1 MIRVPTFIAPL
12 RALPPGVGRYL
23 AAFGVVAVATGV
35 AEVIFR
41 VFGTDR
47 LTVVFLTAVVVVGT
61 RFGTGPAYLA
71 GLASVAINN
80 IYLTEPRFRF
90 STFTHE
96 DYLVLA
102 VFALV
107 AALSG
112 RLTGRLHAALAR
124 SRAESRDRARL
135 LEASRSFHAAASE
148 AALLADLTA
157 RLGELAGA
165 PVQVRPAPGR
175 VGDGEGGLRLE
186 ARPVPADAGPV
197 ADLMLELAAGALS
210 RIRAAEQ
217 RVELRTL
224 ERTAEFRQAV
234 LSSVSHDLRTPLAT
248 ILTSAST
255 LRAFGDTLP
264 EETVARAYADI
275 EGEALRMNR
284 FIVGLLDMIRVDGG
298 GLEPDLHALDVL
310 EVLDRCL
317 GRPGLT
323 ALDLAR
329 LWPAEPVMVLADP
342 LLLERA
348 LDNVLDNAWRY
359 AGEAGPVEVAVTAAA
374 GQVAVR
380 ITDSGP
386 GLAPEALDRVF
397 DKFYRGPAGGRGDGG
412 AGLGLSITRGFVEA
426 MGGRVAAMPGPAGGL
441 CLQLEL
447 PAAGAASGGAA

>member
-1 MIRVPTFIAPL
+1 MPRFPPVLASL
-12 RALPPGVGRYL
+12 RLPPPGVGRYL
-23 AAFGVVAVATGV
+23 AALGVVAAATVA

-61 RFGTGPAYLA
+61 RYGTGPAYLA

-102 VFALV
+102 LFALV
-107 AALSG
+107 AVLSG

-135 LEASRSFHAAASE
+135 LEASRSFYAAASE
-148 AALLADLTA
+148 TALLADLTA
-157 RLGELAGA
+157 RLGEVAGM
-165 PVQVRPAPGR
+165 PVQVRPGAA
-175 VGDGEGGLRLE
+175 DDGGLRLE
-186 ARPVPADAGPV
+186 PGPMPAEALPV

-248 ILTSAST
+248 ILTSASS
-255 LRAFGDTLP
+255 LRAFGDSLP

-284 FIVGLLDMIRVDGG
+284 FIAGLLDMIRVDGG

-310 EVLDRCL
+310 EVVDRCL
-317 GRPGLT
+317 GRPDLQGLEV
-323 ALDLAR
+323 AR
-329 LWPAEPVMVLADP
+329 AWPTEPVMALADP

-359 AGEAGPVEVAVTAAA
+359 AGAAGPVEVAVVPGA
-374 GQVAVR
+374 GVVTVR
-380 ITDSGP
+380 ITDRGP
-386 GLAPEALDRVF
+386 GLPAEALERVF
-397 DKFYRGPAGGRGDGG
+397 DKFYRGSAAGRGDGG
-412 AGLGLSITRGFVEA
+412 AGLGLSITRGFVES
-426 MGGRVAAMPGPAGGL
+426 MGGRVTAAPGPAGGL

-447 PAAGAASGGAA
+447 PAAGAAREGAA

>member
-1 MIRVPTFIAPL
+1 MLRPVPLIALRP
-12 RALPPGVGRYL
+12 RALPPGFGRYL
-23 AAFGVVAVATGV
+23 AALGVVAVATGV
-35 AEVIFR
+35 AEMIFR

-107 AALSG
+107 AVLSG

-135 LEASRSFHAAASE
+135 LEASRSFYAAASE
-148 AALLADLTA
+148 AALLADLAA
-157 RLGELAGA
+157 RLAEVTGVPA
-165 PVQVRPAPGR
+165 QVRPSVAD
-175 VGDGEGGLRLE
+175 DGGVRLE
-186 ARPVPADAGPV
+186 AGPAPAEAQPV

-284 FIVGLLDMIRVDGG
+284 FVAGLLDMIRVDGG

-317 GRPGLT
+317 GRPELA
-323 ALDLAR
+323 ALDVAR
-329 LWPAEPVMVLADP
+329 LWPSEPVMAVADP

-348 LDNVLDNAWRY
+348 LDNILDNAWRH
-359 AGEAGPVEVAVTAAA
+359 AGAAGPVEVAVTAAD
-374 GQVAVR
+374 GQVTVC

-386 GLAPEALDRVF
+386 GLPPEALGRVF
-397 DKFYRGPAGGRGDGG
+397 DKFYRGAAGDRRDGG

-426 MGGRVAAMPGPAGGL
+426 MGGRVAAAPGPVRGL
-441 CLQLEL
+441 CLRLEL
-447 PAAGAASGGAA
+447 PAAPAPVGRAA

>member
-1 MIRVPTFIAPL
+1 MHRVPPVLASL

-23 AAFGVVAVATGV
+23 AALGVVAAATAA

-61 RFGTGPAYLA
+61 RYGTGPAYLA

-102 VFALV
+102 LFALV

-135 LEASRSFHAAASE
+135 LEASRSFYAAASE
-148 AALLADLTA
+148 AALLADLIA
-157 RLGELAGA
+157 RLGEVAGA
-165 PVQVRPAPGR
+165 PVQVRPAAAN
-175 VGDGEGGLRLE
+175 EGGLRLDAGPFPDE
-186 ARPVPADAGPV
+186 ARPV

-248 ILTSAST
+248 ILTSASS

-284 FIVGLLDMIRVDGG
+284 FIAGLLDMIRVDGG

-317 GRPGLT
+317 GRPDLQGLEV
-323 ALDLAR
+323 AR
-329 LWPAEPVMVLADP
+329 AWPTEPVMVLADP

-359 AGEAGPVEVAVTAAA
+359 AGAAGQVEVAVTAAT

-397 DKFYRGPAGGRGDGG
+397 DKFYRGSAAGRGDGG
-412 AGLGLSITRGFVEA
+412 AGLGLSITRGFVES
-426 MGGRVAAMPGPAGGL
+426 MGGRVTAAPGPAGGL
-441 CLQLEL
+441 CLQLQL
-447 PAAGAASGGAA
+447 PAAGAARGGAA

>member
-1 MIRVPTFIAPL
+1 MRLTPPFPPSGPAVSPR
-12 RALPPGVGRYL
+12 RATAYL
-23 AAFGVVAVATGV
+23 AALGVVAAATVV

-47 LTVVFLTAVVVVGT
+47 LTVVFLTAVVIVGA
-61 RFGTGPAYLA
+61 RLGAGPAYLA
-71 GLASVAINN
+71 AVASVAINN

-102 VFALV
+102 LFALV
-107 AALSG
+107 AVLSG
-112 RLTGRLHAALAR
+112 RLTGRLHSALAQ

-135 LEASRSFHAAASE
+135 LEASRAFFAAASE
-148 AALLADLTA
+148 TALLADLSR
-157 RLGELAGA
+157 RLEVVAGA
-165 PVQVRPAPGR
+165 PVAVGAPGPGESAFTVEAER
-175 VGDGEGGLRLE
+175 LPDGSRE
-186 ARPVPADAGPV
+186 VV
-197 ADLMLELAAGALS
+197 DLMLELAGGALS

-217 RVELRTL
+217 RLELRTL

-284 FIVGLLDMIRVDGG
+284 FIAGLLDMIRVDGG

-317 GRPGLT
+317 GRPDLQ
-323 ALDLAR
+323 ALQVMR
-329 LWPAEPVMVLADP
+329 SWPAEPVMVEADP
-342 LLLERA
+342 VLLERA
-348 LDNVLDNAWRY
+348 LDNVLDNALRY
-359 AGEAGPVEVAVTAAA
+359 AGEAGPVEVAVTIA
-374 GQVAVR
+374 GGVATVAV
-380 ITDSGP
+380 TDRGP
-386 GLAPEALDRVF
+386 GLPADELAQMF
-397 DKFYRGPAGGRGDGG
+397 DKFYRGAAGLRRGGG

-426 MGGRVAAMPGPAGGL
+426 MGGRVEATSGPGRGLSLRLILPVSEAAA
-441 CLQLEL
+441 
-447 PAAGAASGGAA
+447 

>member
-1 MIRVPTFIAPL
+1 MRQTPPFPPSGPAVSPR
-12 RALPPGVGRYL
+12 RATAYL
-23 AAFGVVAVATGV
+23 AALGVVAAATVV

-47 LTVVFLTAVVVVGT
+47 LTVVFLTAVVIVGA
-61 RFGTGPAYLA
+61 RFGAGPAYLA
-71 GLASVAINN
+71 AVASVAINN

-102 VFALV
+102 LFALV
-107 AALSG
+107 AVLSG
-112 RLTGRLHAALAR
+112 RLTGRLHSALAQ

-135 LEASRSFHAAASE
+135 LEASRAFFAAASE
-148 AALLADLTA
+148 TALLADLSR
-157 RLGELAGA
+157 RLEVVAGA
-165 PVQVRPAPGR
+165 PVAVGAPGPAESAFSVEADR
-175 VGDGEGGLRLE
+175 LPDGSRE
-186 ARPVPADAGPV
+186 VV
-197 ADLMLELAAGALS
+197 DLMLELAGGALS

-217 RVELRTL
+217 RLELRTL

-284 FIVGLLDMIRVDGG
+284 FIAGLLDMIRVDGG

-317 GRPGLT
+317 GRPDLQGLQVV
-323 ALDLAR
+323 R
-329 LWPAEPVMVLADP
+329 SWPAEPVMVEADP
-342 LLLERA
+342 VLLERA
-348 LDNVLDNAWRY
+348 LDNVLDNALRY
-359 AGEAGPVEVAVTAAA
+359 AGEAGPVEVAVTRADGVAT
-374 GQVAVR
+374 VAVKDR
-380 ITDSGP
+380 GP
-386 GLAPEALDRVF
+386 GLPADELAQVF
-397 DKFYRGPAGGRGDGG
+397 DKFYRGAAGLRRGGG

-426 MGGRVAAMPGPAGGL
+426 MGGRVEAVSGAGRGLSLRLVLPVSEAAA
-441 CLQLEL
+441 
-447 PAAGAASGGAA
+447 

>member
-1 MIRVPTFIAPL
+1 MLRVPNFIAPP
-12 RALPPGVGRYL
+12 RALPPRVGRYL
-23 AAFGVVAVATGV
+23 VALGVVAVATGV
-35 AEVIFR
+35 AELIFR

-47 LTVVFLTAVVVVGT
+47 LAVVFLTAVVVVGT

-71 GLASVAINN
+71 GLASVAMNN

-102 VFALV
+102 LFALV

-124 SRAESRDRARL
+124 SRCESRDRARL

-148 AALLADLTA
+148 PALLADLTA
-157 RLGELAGA
+157 RLREVAGA
-165 PVQVRPAPGR
+165 PVPIFPPAAH
-175 VGDGEGGLRLE
+175 EGGVRLE
-186 ARPVPADAGPV
+186 AGPVPAEARPV

-217 RVELRTL
+217 RVELRTM

-317 GRPGLT
+317 GRPDLK
-323 ALDLAR
+323 ALQMVR
-329 LWPAEPVMVLADP
+329 TWPADPVMVLADP

-348 LDNVLDNAWRY
+348 LENVLDNAWRY
-359 AGEAGPVEVAVTAAA
+359 AGAAGPVEVAVAA
-374 GQVAVR
+374 GAGTVTVR

-386 GLAPEALDRVF
+386 GLPVEALGRMF
-397 DKFYRGPAGGRGDGG
+397 DKFYRGSAAGRGDGG
-412 AGLGLSITRGFVEA
+412 AGLGLSIARGFVEA

-441 CLQLEL
+441 RLQLEL
-447 PAAGAASGGAA
+447 PAAPTPIGRCA

>member
-1 MIRVPTFIAPL
+1 MRLTPPFPPSGPAVSPR
-12 RALPPGVGRYL
+12 RATAYL
-23 AAFGVVAVATGV
+23 AALGVVAAATVV

-47 LTVVFLTAVVVVGT
+47 LTVVFLTAVVIVGA
-61 RFGTGPAYLA
+61 RLGAGPAYLA
-71 GLASVAINN
+71 AAASVAINN

-102 VFALV
+102 LFALV
-107 AALSG
+107 AVLSG
-112 RLTGRLHAALAR
+112 RLTGRLHSALAQ

-135 LEASRSFHAAASE
+135 LEASRAFFAAASE
-148 AALLADLTA
+148 TALLADLSR
-157 RLGELAGA
+157 RLEAVAGA
-165 PVQVRPAPGR
+165 PVAVGAPGPGESAFTVEAER
-175 VGDGEGGLRLE
+175 LPDGSRE
-186 ARPVPADAGPV
+186 VV
-197 ADLMLELAAGALS
+197 DLMLELAGGALS

-217 RVELRTL
+217 RLELRTL

-284 FIVGLLDMIRVDGG
+284 FIAGLLDMIRVDGG

-317 GRPGLT
+317 GRPDLQ
-323 ALDLAR
+323 ALQVMR
-329 LWPAEPVMVLADP
+329 SWPAEPVMVEADP
-342 LLLERA
+342 VLLERA
-348 LDNVLDNAWRY
+348 LDNVLDNALRY
-359 AGEAGPVEVAVTAAA
+359 AGEAGPVEVAVTTVGGVAT
-374 GQVAVR
+374 VAV
-380 ITDSGP
+380 TDRGP
-386 GLAPEALDRVF
+386 GLPADELAQMF
-397 DKFYRGPAGGRGDGG
+397 DKFYRGAAGLRRGGG

-426 MGGRVAAMPGPAGGL
+426 MGGRVEATSGPGRGLSLRLILPVSEAAA
-441 CLQLEL
+441 
-447 PAAGAASGGAA
+447 